1 MLCHAVWLLADIQGR
16 DAGEKRFMSTIGEL
30 IDIGVPDLISIFTR
44 REKTG
49 RLTIKAGGQEIFLY
63 FDSGRLA
70 LVTSTDLTLRLGR
83 MLVRQGLLDT
93 TQLLEALHAQSESKG
108 TKPIGQLIIER
119 GWVTRSDLERCIED
133 QSIEVLARII
143 NDQTG
148 LFIFDAGICPPSA
161 GDGIPLEPIELLRAA
176 RERVEAL
183 RLLRQQLP
191 DPGTQFTLAQP
202 AADAMV
208 DDLASPEAMVVHA
221 LRSGPKSLPELSI
234 QMALDELTLCVTV
247 IGLRE
252 RGIVD
257 TVVDRIR
264 R

>member
-1 MLCHAVWLLADIQGR
+1 
-16 DAGEKRFMSTIGEL
+16 MSTIGEL
-30 IDIGVPDLISIFTR
+30 TDIGVPDLIAIFSR
-44 REKTG
+44 RERTG
-49 RLTIKAGGQEIFLY
+49 RLTIKAGGQEVGIY
-63 FDSGRLA
+63 FNHGRLV

-93 TQLLEALHAQSESKG
+93 PRLLEALHAQAESQG
-108 TKPIGQLIIER
+108 VKPIGAVIAER
-119 GWVTRSDLERCIED
+119 GWVTEADLARCVED
-133 QSIEVLARII
+133 QSIEVLARVI

-148 LFIFDAGICPPSA
+148 LFIFDAGVLPSA
-161 GDGIPLEPIELLRAA
+161 PVEGVPLEPMELLRAA

-191 DPGTQFTLAQP
+191 EPGTQFTLVHQL
-202 AADAMV
+202 ADAMA

-221 LRSGPKSLPELSI
+221 LRSGSKSLPELSI
-234 QMALDELTLCVTV
+234 HMALDELTLCVAM

-252 RGIVD
+252 RGVVE
-257 TVVDRIR
+257 TVAERVR